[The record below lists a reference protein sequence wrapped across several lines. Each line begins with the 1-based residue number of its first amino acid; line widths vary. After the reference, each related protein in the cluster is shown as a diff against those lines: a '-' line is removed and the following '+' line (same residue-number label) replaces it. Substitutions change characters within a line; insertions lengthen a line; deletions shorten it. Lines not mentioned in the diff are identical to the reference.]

1 MQGAIEFFDMGG
13 WAMYP
18 LLLCAIL
25 GFAYVIERMITFARL
40 RIDPEDFAEELVEI
54 FKKDGASTASE
65 YCHRTPSPAARVFGP
80 VIEKYKEHSKKSK
93 EKEVFEEVMTRY
105 ATRELAFLDRGM
117 LILASLAN
125 IAPMLGF
132 LGTVSG
138 MINAFN
144 SIALAGTV
152 EATLVAAGISEAL
165 VTTATGLALAIPI
178 SGAHAF
184 FTQKVNG
191 FTRSMEEGAATLMD
205 ALLEE

>member
-1 MQGAIEFFDMGG
+1 MQGAIEFFHQGK

-18 LLLCAIL
+18 LLICAII
-25 GFAYVIERMITFARL
+25 GFAYIIERMITFARL
-40 RIDPEDFAEELVEI
+40 RVDPEDFAEDLVEI
-54 FKKDGASTASE
+54 FRKDGASTAIE
-65 YCHRTPSPAARVFGP
+65 YCRQFPSPAARVFGP
-80 VIEKYKEHSKKSK
+80 AIEKYKDKKSK
-93 EKEVFEEVMTRY
+93 DKQVFEEVMTRY

-165 VTTATGLALAIPI
+165 ITTATGLALAIPI

-191 FTRSMEEGAATLMD
+191 FTRSMEEGAAALMD
-205 ALLEE
+205 TLLEA

>member
-18 LLLCAIL
+18 LLFCAII

-40 RIDPEDFAEELVEI
+40 RIDPEDFAEELAEI
-54 FKKDGASTASE
+54 FKKDGASTAGE
-65 YCHRTPSPAARVFGP
+65 YCHRTSSPAARVFGP
-80 VIEKYKEHSKKSK
+80 VIEKYKEGKKSK
-93 EKEVFEEVMTRY
+93 DKEVFEEVMTRY

-144 SIALAGTV
+144 AIALAGTV
-152 EATLVAAGISEAL
+152 EATLVASGISEAL

>member
-18 LLLCAIL
+18 LLFCAII

-40 RIDPEDFAEELVEI
+40 RVDPEDFAEELVEV
-54 FKKDGASTASE
+54 FRKDGASTASE
-65 YCHRTPSPAARVFGP
+65 YCHQMPSPAARVFGP
-80 VIEKYKEHSKKSK
+80 VIEKYKEGKKSK
-93 EKEVFEEVMTRY
+93 DKEVFEEVMTRY

-144 SIALAGTV
+144 AIALAGTV
-152 EATLVAAGISEAL
+152 EATLVASGISEAL

>member
-1 MQGAIEFFDMGG
+1 MQGAIEFFQQGK
-13 WAMYP
+13 WAMWP
-18 LLLCAIL
+18 LLFCAIV
-25 GFAYVIERMITFARL
+25 GFAYIIERLITFARL
-40 RIDPEDFAEELVEI
+40 RLDPEDFAEELIEI
-54 FKKDGASTASE
+54 FKKDGASTALE
-65 YCHRTPSPAARVFGP
+65 YCRQFPSPAARVFGP
-80 VIEKYKEHSKKSK
+80 AIEKYKDKKSK
-93 EKEVFEEVMTRY
+93 DKQVFEEVMTRY

-117 LILASLAN
+117 LILAALAN

-165 VTTATGLALAIPI
+165 ITTATGLALAIPI

-184 FTQKVNG
+184 FSQKVNG
-191 FTRSMEEGAATLMD
+191 YTRSMEEAAAALMD
-205 ALLEE
+205 ALLEA

>member
-1 MQGAIEFFDMGG
+1 MQGAIGFFQAGK
-13 WAMYP
+13 WAMWP
-18 LLLCAIL
+18 LLFCAII
-25 GFAYVIERMITFARL
+25 GFAYIIERMITFARL
-40 RIDPEDFAEELVEI
+40 RVDPEDFAEELIEI
-54 FKKDGASTASE
+54 FKKDGASTALE
-65 YCHRTPSPAARVFGP
+65 YCRQFPSPAARVFGP
-80 VIEKYKEHSKKSK
+80 TIEKYKDKKSK
-93 EKEVFEEVMTRY
+93 DKQVFEEVMTRY

-144 SIALAGTV
+144 AIALAGTV
-152 EATLVAAGISEAL
+152 EATLVASGISEAL
-165 VTTATGLALAIPI
+165 ITTATGLALAIPI

-191 FTRSMEEGAATLMD
+191 FTRSMEEGAAALMD
-205 ALLEE
+205 ALLEA

>member
-1 MQGAIEFFDMGG
+1 MQGAIEFFKTGG
-13 WAMYP
+13 WAMWP
-18 LLLCAIL
+18 LLFCALL
-25 GFAYVIERMITFARL
+25 GFTYIIERMITFARL
-40 RIDPEDFAEELVEI
+40 RVDPEDFAEELVEI

-65 YCHRTPSPAARVFGP
+65 YCFQVPSPAARVFGP
-80 VIEKYKEHSKKSK
+80 VIEKYKEQGKKTK
-93 EKEVFEEVMTRY
+93 DKEVYEEVMTRY

-144 SIALAGTV
+144 AIALAGTV
-152 EATLVAAGISEAL
+152 EATLVASGISEAL
-165 VTTATGLALAIPI
+165 VTTATGLSLAIPI

>member
-1 MQGAIEFFDMGG
+1 
-13 WAMYP
+13 
-18 LLLCAIL
+18 L
-25 GFAYVIERMITFARL
+25 RL
-40 RIDPEDFAEELVEI
+40 DPEDFAEELIEI
-54 FKKDGASTASE
+54 FKKDGASTALE
-65 YCHRTPSPAARVFGP
+65 YCRQFPSPAARVFGP
-80 VIEKYKEHSKKSK
+80 AIEKYKDKKSK
-93 EKEVFEEVMTRY
+93 DKQVFEEVMTRY

-117 LILASLAN
+117 LILAALAN

-165 VTTATGLALAIPI
+165 ITTATGLALAIPI

-184 FTQKVNG
+184 FSQKVNG
-191 FTRSMEEGAATLMD
+191 YTRSMEEAAAALMD
-205 ALLEE
+205 ALLEA

>member
-13 WAMYP
+13 WAMWP
-18 LLLCAIL
+18 LLICALL
-25 GFAYVIERMITFARL
+25 GFTYIIERMITFARL
-40 RIDPEDFAEELVEI
+40 RVDPEDFAEELVEI

-65 YCHRTPSPAARVFGP
+65 YCHQVPSPAARVFGP
-80 VIEKYKEHSKKSK
+80 VIEKYKEQGKKTK
-93 EKEVFEEVMTRY
+93 DKEVYEEVMTRY

-117 LILASLAN
+117 LVLASLAN

-144 SIALAGTV
+144 AIALAGTV
-152 EATLVAAGISEAL
+152 EATLVASGISEAL
-165 VTTATGLALAIPI
+165 VTTATGLSLAIPI